1 MKVGANF
8 ISPWAKKAMIG
19 DFFYNIFLK
28 DFFKENS
35 KVGTKFVSPWPTKSV
50 IGWIFLNIILLN
62 FLF

>member
-50 IGWIFLNIILLN
+50 IG
-62 FLF
+62 